1 MQSKLVRQGLVFL
14 ILIGLWVIEAKRSGK
29 LLTLRNRPLLR
40 RTDINRQDLKPKICY
55 DLVGCFADPPPR
67 LTLKRPPEHPNVIQ
81 TRFLLYTRTRRES
94 PDSLQYGDDFTSIL
108 HSRFNT
114 SKPLKVIIHGYKGSG
129 SDVGA
134 ILLVQALL
142 NLEDTSVLVLDWTR
156 GAATTYQA
164 AVANTELVGRQLG
177 LVLLDAIHLGTLP
190 KNIHIIGFS
199 LGAHVAGCAS
209 EILKKRNIL
218 LGRITGLDPASPFF
232 RNHLFREKSRK
243 LDATDAQLVDII
255 HTDGSEDFADGF
267 GLLKPL
273 GHIDF
278 FPNGGREQPG
288 CVDVKNSVVVSHLNE
303 EMLTKEIACSHL
315 RAWSLFLE
323 SMHMT
328 NESCKFNAWPCPQ
341 GRNSYI
347 NGICFPMESTMWSQE
362 MGYNANLGPLGI
374 YYLPTREEE
383 PFCGQSLRASVTV
396 SDEGTKT
403 SGMLFLKMEQRN
415 STIIFKLQ
423 YTATK
428 RRNKPMTFYNIAA
441 AKFQFL
447 SNNQIAIRAQIWYQ
461 ANRDEENENVI
472 KKPNSDTLFI
482 DKIAIED
489 RKNNRWEYCGSNTSI
504 NLHGRTVLLQRGECN
519 VL

>member
-142 NLEDTSVLVLDWTR
+142 NLT
-156 GAATTYQA
+156 QA
-164 AVANTELVGRQLG
+164 SWFSTGPEELRRLIKQQWQ
-177 LVLLDAIHLGTLP
+177 TP
-190 KNIHIIGFS
+190 SS